1 MVAGFVLGK
10 LRGLD
15 LEGCARL
22 ATAFSL
28 GTLTTV
34 GPHLPPPDTVEKS
47 MDEIEVRVIA
57 R

>member
-34 GPHLPPPDTVEKS
+34 GPHLPPPDTVEES
-47 MDEIEVRVIA
+47 MDEIAVRVLA